1 METTAADLEK
11 LNNNNNNL
19 SYFNFSFYK
28 IVFWLL
34 LLFVPL
40 PQNLQAP
47 KKKKKN
53 YFTHDLAKRISEMV
67 QLSSSWRSLIQ
78 LQLDVS

>member
-19 SYFNFSFYK
+19 SYFNSVLATIAVCPITPK
-28 IVFWLL
+28 LTGT
-34 LLFVPL
+34 
-40 PQNLQAP
+40 